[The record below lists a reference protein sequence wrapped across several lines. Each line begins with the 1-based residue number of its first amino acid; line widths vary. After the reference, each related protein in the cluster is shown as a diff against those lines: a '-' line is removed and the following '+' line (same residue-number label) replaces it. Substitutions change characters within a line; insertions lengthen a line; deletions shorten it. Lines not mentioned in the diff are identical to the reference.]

1 MKLQDIHSDF
11 PAIGFPAEIGFIDN
25 EIRGFDRLFDL
36 TGKVVFVT
44 VQDTLELPALA
55 AVYLRAGACLA
66 ILEST
71 GWALHLLSSRPGEEG
86 LRIAPPISCSSW
98 VNAVERVIAQFGPI
112 DLWLDTRSMV
122 WPPVSR
128 IGGPR

>member
-1 MKLQDIHSDF
+1 MKLQDMHSDF
-11 PAIGFPAEIGFIDN
+11 PAIGLAAEITFIDD
-25 EIRGFDRLFDL
+25 ETGGSDRLFDL

-44 VQDTLELPALA
+44 VQDRLELPALA
-55 AVYLRAGACLA
+55 AVYLQAGACLA
-66 ILEST
+66 ILEAT
-71 GWALHLLSSRPGEEG
+71 GWSLHLLSPRLGEEE
-86 LRIAPPISCSSW
+86 LWTAPPISCSSW
-98 VNAVERVIAQFGPI
+98 VHAVEFVIAQFGPI